1 MSLVEG
7 LGILGGV
14 VSQKLVLKLLVVK
27 LLKIILNVVVKHFL
41 QVLKRGIL
49 NHGLS
54 VSGDELFAVGHCSL
68 REKCLKL
75 FVRISLRIRSRW

>member
-7 LGILGGV
+7 LGILGRV
-14 VSQKLVLKLLVVK
+14 VSQKFVLKLLVVK
-27 LLKIILNVVVKHFL
+27 LLEIILNVVVKHLL

-68 REKCLKL
+68 CEKCLKL
-75 FVRISLRIRSRW
+75 FALVRQSVKV

>member
-7 LGILGGV
+7 LGILGRV

-27 LLKIILNVVVKHFL
+27 LLEIILNVVVKHLL

-75 FVRISLRIRSRW
+75 FALVRQSVKV